1 MYIVMHH
8 SVNSYMIDLWS
19 TQEKESSKIEN
30 HEKFQSLQCD
40 YCNQDHLRKC
50 SKNLMNTNHES

>member
-1 MYIVMHH
+1 MHH

-30 HEKFQSLQCD
+30 HEKFQSLQQPRPPKKMFQKLNE
-40 YCNQDHLRKC
+40 YK
-50 SKNLMNTNHES
+50 S